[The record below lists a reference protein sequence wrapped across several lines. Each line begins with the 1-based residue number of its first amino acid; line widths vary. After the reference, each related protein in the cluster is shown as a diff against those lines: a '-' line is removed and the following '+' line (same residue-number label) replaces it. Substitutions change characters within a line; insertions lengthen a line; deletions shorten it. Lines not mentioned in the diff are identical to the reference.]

1 MTHQSHPCLLRMALR
16 MAQDI
21 TGDFRNIVE
30 QKRKGLD
37 DTRRTKLRR
46 QSHSAPKDTQVDG
59 VPPFMQAYMKEA
71 YTIVSHVLFCLPP
84 LLTREKLQQVSSLTR
99 MLAAVRRAYLD
110 VHARLPPVTRQVVRA
125 LDTTGVDAWADIK
138 YFTNAECDQIDVQA
152 QKILARC
159 ADRVHDMETLQKR
172 APPCLLYLPYFTVWL
187 KLVIERAERV
197 AQSFN
202 PLYRLLPA
210 LLVTDDVAAASD
222 FVSAHCA
229 GVTWYLTRRLT
240 QVSQMLRDMQEE
252 RVRRETERTRTL
264 GSDVARELVGI
275 NSTYASEPAE
285 PGSGSWFG
293 TASSAL
299 GGSWAVHQRPP
310 PEEMDLAISDDDED
324 DVELS
329 ASQIQQ
335 FEAENAQILR
345 SAEDS
350 LAAVRQA
357 EARLL
362 EISALQ
368 AELVA
373 QLTRQT
379 EVSDQLYEDA
389 IATSE
394 MVEKGNVQLH
404 EARRRARDGRKWLL
418 LFLIGA
424 SLSLLFLHYY

>member
-1 MTHQSHPCLLRMALR
+1 MDP
-16 MAQDI
+16 
-21 TGDFRNIVE
+21 E
-30 QKRKGLD
+30 
-37 DTRRTKLRR
+37 
-46 QSHSAPKDTQVDG
+46 
-59 VPPFMQAYMKEA
+59 
-71 YTIVSHVLFCLPP
+71 
-84 LLTREKLQQVSSLTR
+84 
-99 MLAAVRRAYLD
+99 
-110 VHARLPPVTRQVVRA
+110 
-125 LDTTGVDAWADIK
+125 
-138 YFTNAECDQIDVQA
+138 
-152 QKILARC
+152 
-159 ADRVHDMETLQKR
+159 RV
-172 APPCLLYLPYFTVWL
+172 
-187 KLVIERAERV
+187 ERV
-197 AQSFN
+197 AQTSN
-202 PLYRLLPA
+202 PLYRFLPA
-210 LLVTDDVAAASD
+210 LLLPDNVITASE

-240 QVSQMLRDMQEE
+240 QVSQMQRDMQEE

-264 GSDVARELVGI
+264 GSGVARELAGMSVGSSQPE
-275 NSTYASEPAE
+275 ST
-285 PGSGSWFG
+285 SWFG
-293 TASSAL
+293 SASSAL
-299 GGSWAVHQRPP
+299 GASWAAPQHPP
-310 PEEMDLAISDDDED
+310 PEELDPLGSDDED
-324 DVELS
+324 DEVELS

-350 LAAVRQA
+350 LAAVQQA

-394 MVEKGNVQLH
+394 MVEKGNFQLR

-418 LFLIGA
+418 LFLMGA

>member
-1 MTHQSHPCLLRMALR
+1 MAH
-16 MAQDI
+16 DI
-21 TGDFRNIVE
+21 TEEFRTIVNQLHKERGDS
-30 QKRKGLD
+30 
-37 DTRRTKLRR
+37 RRTKLKRS
-46 QSHSAPKDTQVDG
+46 SHLIPGEARVDG
-59 VPPFMQAYMKEA
+59 APPFMQAYMREG
-71 YTIVSHVLFCLPP
+71 YTI
-84 LLTREKLQQVSSLTR
+84 LQHITSLTR

-110 VHARLPPVTRQVVRA
+110 VHGRPPPATRQTVRA
-125 LDTTGVDAWADIK
+125 FDATGVDAWADIK
-138 YFTNAECDQIDVQA
+138 FFTNAERDQIDMQA
-152 QKILARC
+152 RTILARC
-159 ADRVHDMETLQKR
+159 ADHVRDMESLEKQ
-172 APPCLLYLPYFTVWL
+172 
-187 KLVIERAERV
+187 RAERV
-197 AQSFN
+197 AQTSN

-210 LLVTDDVAAASD
+210 LLLPDNAITASE

-240 QVSQMLRDMQEE
+240 QVSQMQRDMQEE
-252 RVRRETERTRTL
+252 RVRREIERTRTL
-264 GSDVARELVGI
+264 GSGVALSRELAGM
-275 NSTYASEPAE
+275 NAGASQ
-285 PGSGSWFG
+285 PGSSSWFG
-293 TASSAL
+293 SASSAL
-299 GGSWAVHQRPP
+299 GASWVTPQPTP
-310 PEEMDLAISDDDED
+310 SEELDPLSSDDED
-324 DVELS
+324 DEVELS

-350 LAAVRQA
+350 LAAVQQA

-394 MVEKGNVQLH
+394 MVEKGNVQLR

>member
-1 MTHQSHPCLLRMALR
+1 
-16 MAQDI
+16 
-21 TGDFRNIVE
+21 
-30 QKRKGLD
+30 
-37 DTRRTKLRR
+37 
-46 QSHSAPKDTQVDG
+46 
-59 VPPFMQAYMKEA
+59 MQAYMREA
-71 YTIVSHVLFCLPP
+71 HTI
-84 LLTREKLQQVSSLTR
+84 LQQVAFLTR

-110 VHARLPPVTRQVVRA
+110 VHARIPPVTRQLGRA
-125 LDTTGVDAWADIK
+125 LDTTNVDTWTDIK
-138 YFTNAECDQIDVQA
+138 YFTNFERDQIDVQA
-152 QKILARC
+152 QNILARC
-159 ADRVHDMETLQKR
+159 ADRVHDMETLEKR
-172 APPCLLYLPYFTVWL
+172 RV
-187 KLVIERAERV
+187 ERV
-197 AQSFN
+197 AQPFN
-202 PLYRLLPA
+202 PLYRLLPTF
-210 LLVTDDVAAASD
+210 LVPDEVATASN

-240 QVSQMLRDMQEE
+240 QVSQMQRDMQEE

-264 GSDVARELVGI
+264 GSDVARELL
-275 NSTYASEPAE
+275 STNTTNIPEPTQL
-285 PGSGSWFG
+285 GSSSWFG

-299 GGSWAVHQRPP
+299 GGSWAVSQRPP
-310 PEEMDLAISDDDED
+310 PEEMDQAISDDDED

-350 LAAVRQA
+350 LAAVQQA

-394 MVEKGNVQLH
+394 MVGKGNIQLR
-404 EARRRARDGRKWLL
+404 EARRRAREGRKWLL

>member
-1 MTHQSHPCLLRMALR
+1 MHDP
-16 MAQDI
+16 
-21 TGDFRNIVE
+21 
-30 QKRKGLD
+30 
-37 DTRRTKLRR
+37 RR
-46 QSHSAPKDTQVDG
+46 P
-59 VPPFMQAYMKEA
+59 
-71 YTIVSHVLFCLPP
+71 
-84 LLTREKLQQVSSLTR
+84 
-99 MLAAVRRAYLD
+99 
-110 VHARLPPVTRQVVRA
+110 HARLCARLIPLAWMRGRTSSSSRMPSATKSTCKHGQSSRA
-125 LDTTGVDAWADIK
+125 VPTSCAAWSHWKSVSVAPTH
-138 YFTNAECDQIDVQA
+138 FPTPAWLNLVS
-152 QKILARC
+152 
-159 ADRVHDMETLQKR
+159 DRV
-172 APPCLLYLPYFTVWL
+172 
-187 KLVIERAERV
+187 ERV
-197 AQSFN
+197 AQTSN

-210 LLVTDDVAAASD
+210 LLLPDNVITTSE

-240 QVSQMLRDMQEE
+240 QVSQMQRDMQEE

-264 GSDVARELVGI
+264 GSGVARELVGM
-275 NSTYASEPAE
+275 NADASQLGST
-285 PGSGSWFG
+285 SWFG
-293 TASSAL
+293 SASSAF
-299 GGSWAVHQRPP
+299 GASWVAPQHPP
-310 PEEMDLAISDDDED
+310 PEELDPLGSDDED
-324 DVELS
+324 DEVELS

-335 FEAENAQILR
+335 FETENAQILR

-350 LAAVRQA
+350 LAAVQQA

-394 MVEKGNVQLH
+394 MVEKGNVQLR

>member
-1 MTHQSHPCLLRMALR
+1 M
-16 MAQDI
+16 
-21 TGDFRNIVE
+21 V
-30 QKRKGLD
+30 
-37 DTRRTKLRR
+37 
-46 QSHSAPKDTQVDG
+46 
-59 VPPFMQAYMKEA
+59 
-71 YTIVSHVLFCLPP
+71 
-84 LLTREKLQQVSSLTR
+84 
-99 MLAAVRRAYLD
+99 
-110 VHARLPPVTRQVVRA
+110 
-125 LDTTGVDAWADIK
+125 AD
-138 YFTNAECDQIDVQA
+138 
-152 QKILARC
+152 
-159 ADRVHDMETLQKR
+159 
-172 APPCLLYLPYFTVWL
+172 
-187 KLVIERAERV
+187 RAERV
-197 AQSFN
+197 AQSTN
-202 PLYRLLPA
+202 PFYRLLPA
-210 LLVTDDVAAASD
+210 LLVPDGVSTASE

-240 QVSQMLRDMQEE
+240 YVSQMQRDMQEE

-264 GSDVARELVGI
+264 GSGVARELLSLSV
-275 NSTYASEPAE
+275 NSSEPAHPE
-285 PGSGSWFG
+285 SSGWFG
-293 TASSAL
+293 SASSAL
-299 GGSWAVHQRPP
+299 GASWTVPQHPP
-310 PEEMDLAISDDDED
+310 PDDLDPIISDEDED

-345 SAEDS
+345 SAENS

-368 AELVA
+368 AELIA

-379 EVSDQLYEDA
+379 EHTDQLYEDA

-394 MVEKGNVQLH
+394 MVEKGNVQLR

>member
-1 MTHQSHPCLLRMALR
+1 MVH
-16 MAQDI
+16 DI
-21 TGDFRNIVE
+21 TSNFRDAVY
-30 QKRKGLD
+30 QKRNGLHD
-37 DTRRTKLRR
+37 SQRNKLGRPPHP
-46 QSHSAPKDTQVDG
+46 SPGDTQVDG
-59 VPPFMQAYMKEA
+59 APPFMQAYMKEA
-71 YTIVSHVLFCLPP
+71 YMI
-84 LLTREKLQQVSSLTR
+84 LQQIASLTR

-110 VHARLPPVTRQVVRA
+110 VHARPPPLTRQAVRV
-125 LDTTGVDAWADIK
+125 LDSTGVDALADIK
-138 YFTNAECDQIDVQA
+138 YFTNAERDQIDVQA
-152 QKILARC
+152 RQILARC
-159 ADRVHDMETLQKR
+159 ADRVRDMETLEKPHRPILQSPL
-172 APPCLLYLPYFTVWL
+172 PP
-187 KLVIERAERV
+187 
-197 AQSFN
+197 S
-202 PLYRLLPA
+202 PA
-210 LLVTDDVAAASD
+210 LLVSDDAATASD

-229 GVTWYLTRRLT
+229 GVTWYLTRHLT
-240 QVSQMLRDMQEE
+240 HE

-264 GSDVARELVGI
+264 GSGVAHELAM
-275 NSTYASEPAE
+275 SATASELAR
-285 PGSGSWFG
+285 PGSSSWFG
-293 TASSAL
+293 SASSAL
-299 GGSWAVHQRPP
+299 GASWAVPQRPLL
-310 PEEMDLAISDDDED
+310 EEMDPASSDDDED

-350 LAAVRQA
+350 LAAVQQA

-389 IATSE
+389 ISTSE
-394 MVEKGNVQLH
+394 MVEKGNVQLR

>member
-1 MTHQSHPCLLRMALR
+1 MAH
-16 MAQDI
+16 DI
-21 TGDFRNIVE
+21 TDEFRIIVDQERKNFNDSRRNRLPRPPHLIPGDNQI
-30 QKRKGLD
+30 
-37 DTRRTKLRR
+37 
-46 QSHSAPKDTQVDG
+46 DG
-59 VPPFMQAYMKEA
+59 ASPFMQAYMKEA
-71 YTIVSHVLFCLPP
+71 YMI
-84 LLTREKLQQVSSLTR
+84 LQHITSLTH

-110 VHARLPPVTRQVVRA
+110 VHARPPPATRQVA
-125 LDTTGVDAWADIK
+125 PAPDTSGIDAWADIK
-138 YFTNAECDQIDVQA
+138 YFTNAERDQIDMQA
-152 QKILARC
+152 RTILARC
-159 ADRVHDMETLQKR
+159 ADRVRGMEALEKHR
-172 APPCLLYLPYFTVWL
+172 V
-187 KLVIERAERV
+187 ERV
-197 AQSFN
+197 AQSSN

-210 LLVTDDVAAASD
+210 LLVPDNVATASE

-229 GVTWYLTRRLT
+229 GVTWYLTRRLMR
-240 QVSQMLRDMQEE
+240 VSQMQRDMQEE

-264 GSDVARELVGI
+264 GSGVARELLSMSA
-275 NSTYASEPAE
+275 NTSKPAHLE
-285 PGSGSWFG
+285 SSSWFG
-293 TASSAL
+293 SASSAL
-299 GGSWAVHQRPP
+299 GASWAVPQHPP
-310 PEEMDLAISDDDED
+310 PEELDPIGSDEDED

-350 LAAVRQA
+350 LAAVQQA

-379 EVSDQLYEDA
+379 ELSDQLYEDA
-389 IATSE
+389 ISTSE
-394 MVEKGNVQLH
+394 MVEKGNVQLR

>member
-1 MTHQSHPCLLRMALR
+1 LLNLF
-16 MAQDI
+16 
-21 TGDFRNIVE
+21 TG
-30 QKRKGLD
+30 
-37 DTRRTKLRR
+37 
-46 QSHSAPKDTQVDG
+46 
-59 VPPFMQAYMKEA
+59 
-71 YTIVSHVLFCLPP
+71 
-84 LLTREKLQQVSSLTR
+84 
-99 MLAAVRRAYLD
+99 
-110 VHARLPPVTRQVVRA
+110 
-125 LDTTGVDAWADIK
+125 
-138 YFTNAECDQIDVQA
+138 
-152 QKILARC
+152 
-159 ADRVHDMETLQKR
+159 
-172 APPCLLYLPYFTVWL
+172 
-187 KLVIERAERV
+187 RAERV
-197 AQSFN
+197 AQPYN
-202 PLYRLLPA
+202 PIYRLLPT
-210 LLVTDDVAAASD
+210 LLVPDDVATASN

-264 GSDVARELVGI
+264 GSDVARELLGT
-275 NSTYASEPAE
+275 NTTNTTESQQL
-285 PGSGSWFG
+285 GSSSWFG
-293 TASSAL
+293 TASSTL
-299 GGSWAVHQRPP
+299 GGSWAVSQRPP
-310 PEEMDLAISDDDED
+310 PEEMDQAISDDDED

-350 LAAVRQA
+350 LAAVHQA

-362 EISALQ
+362 DISALQ

-379 EVSDQLYEDA
+379 EVSDQLYDDA

-394 MVEKGNVQLH
+394 MVEKGNIQLR
-404 EARRRARDGRKWLL
+404 EARRRAREGRKWLL

>member
-1 MTHQSHPCLLRMALR
+1 
-16 MAQDI
+16 
-21 TGDFRNIVE
+21 
-30 QKRKGLD
+30 
-37 DTRRTKLRR
+37 
-46 QSHSAPKDTQVDG
+46 
-59 VPPFMQAYMKEA
+59 
-71 YTIVSHVLFCLPP
+71 
-84 LLTREKLQQVSSLTR
+84 
-99 MLAAVRRAYLD
+99 
-110 VHARLPPVTRQVVRA
+110 
-125 LDTTGVDAWADIK
+125 
-138 YFTNAECDQIDVQA
+138 
-152 QKILARC
+152 
-159 ADRVHDMETLQKR
+159 MEH
-172 APPCLLYLPYFTVWL
+172 
-187 KLVIERAERV
+187 V
-197 AQSFN
+197 AQSSN
-202 PLYRLLPA
+202 PLYRLLPS
-210 LLVTDDVAAASD
+210 LLVSDDVAAASD
-222 FVSAHCA
+222 FISAHCA

-240 QVSQMLRDMQEE
+240 QVSQMLRNMQEE

-264 GSDVARELVGI
+264 GSDVARELQGTI
-275 NSTYASEPAE
+275 APNAS
-285 PGSGSWFG
+285 GSSSWFG

-299 GGSWAVHQRPP
+299 GGSWAVHQHP

-350 LAAVRQA
+350 LAAVQQA

-368 AELVA
+368 AELIS

-394 MVEKGNVQLH
+394 MVDKGNVQLR

>member
-1 MTHQSHPCLLRMALR
+1 
-16 MAQDI
+16 
-21 TGDFRNIVE
+21 V
-30 QKRKGLD
+30 
-37 DTRRTKLRR
+37 
-46 QSHSAPKDTQVDG
+46 
-59 VPPFMQAYMKEA
+59 
-71 YTIVSHVLFCLPP
+71 
-84 LLTREKLQQVSSLTR
+84 
-99 MLAAVRRAYLD
+99 
-110 VHARLPPVTRQVVRA
+110 
-125 LDTTGVDAWADIK
+125 
-138 YFTNAECDQIDVQA
+138 
-152 QKILARC
+152 
-159 ADRVHDMETLQKR
+159 
-172 APPCLLYLPYFTVWL
+172 
-187 KLVIERAERV
+187 ERV
-197 AQSFN
+197 GQSFN
-202 PLYRLLPA
+202 PFYRLLPA
-210 LLVTDDVAAASD
+210 VLVSDDVAAASD

-229 GVTWYLTRRLT
+229 GITWFLTRRLT

-252 RVRRETERTRTL
+252 RVRRVTERTRTL
-264 GSDVARELVGI
+264 GSDVARELLAT
-275 NSTYASEPAE
+275 NAPEPAQ
-285 PGSGSWFG
+285 PGSSSWFG

-299 GGSWAVHQRPP
+299 GGSWAVHQNLP

-350 LAAVRQA
+350 LAVVKQA

-394 MVEKGNVQLH
+394 MVEKGNIQLR

-418 LFLIGA
+418 IFLIGA

>member
-1 MTHQSHPCLLRMALR
+1 MFTH
-16 MAQDI
+16 
-21 TGDFRNIVE
+21 G
-30 QKRKGLD
+30 
-37 DTRRTKLRR
+37 RR
-46 QSHSAPKDTQVDG
+46 Q
-59 VPPFMQAYMKEA
+59 
-71 YTIVSHVLFCLPP
+71 L
-84 LLTREKLQQVSSLTR
+84 
-99 MLAAVRRAYLD
+99 
-110 VHARLPPVTRQVVRA
+110 HARRRVRPIPVKLVY
-125 LDTTGVDAWADIK
+125 G
-138 YFTNAECDQIDVQA
+138 QISS
-152 QKILARC
+152 
-159 ADRVHDMETLQKR
+159 TLQMLNVIKLTCKHGQFLR
-172 APPCLLYLPYFTVWL
+172 AAQTAYVAWRHWKSVRFLLPSIYPARIIMVAD
-187 KLVIERAERV
+187 RAERV
-197 AQSFN
+197 AQSTN
-202 PLYRLLPA
+202 PFYRLLPA
-210 LLVTDDVAAASD
+210 LFVPDGASTASE

-240 QVSQMLRDMQEE
+240 YVSQMQRDMQEE

-264 GSDVARELVGI
+264 GSGVARELLSLSA
-275 NSTYASEPAE
+275 NTSEHAHPE
-285 PGSGSWFG
+285 SSGWFG
-293 TASSAL
+293 SASSAL
-299 GGSWAVHQRPP
+299 GASWTVAQHPSL
-310 PEEMDLAISDDDED
+310 EDLDPIISDEDED

-379 EVSDQLYEDA
+379 ELTDQLYEDA

-394 MVEKGNVQLH
+394 MVEKGNVQLR

>member
-1 MTHQSHPCLLRMALR
+1 MWLNL
-16 MAQDI
+16 
-21 TGDFRNIVE
+21 
-30 QKRKGLD
+30 
-37 DTRRTKLRR
+37 
-46 QSHSAPKDTQVDG
+46 
-59 VPPFMQAYMKEA
+59 
-71 YTIVSHVLFCLPP
+71 
-84 LLTREKLQQVSSLTR
+84 
-99 MLAAVRRAYLD
+99 
-110 VHARLPPVTRQVVRA
+110 VT
-125 LDTTGVDAWADIK
+125 D
-138 YFTNAECDQIDVQA
+138 
-152 QKILARC
+152 
-159 ADRVHDMETLQKR
+159 
-172 APPCLLYLPYFTVWL
+172 
-187 KLVIERAERV
+187 RAEHV
-197 AQSFN
+197 AQSSN
-202 PLYRLLPA
+202 PLYRLLPS
-210 LLVTDDVAAASD
+210 LLVPDNVAAASD

-229 GVTWYLTRRLT
+229 GITWYLTRRLT
-240 QVSQMLRDMQEE
+240 QVSQALRGMQEE
-252 RVRRETERTRTL
+252 RIRRETERTRTL
-264 GSDVARELVGI
+264 GSDVTRDLLGTSVTNAQ
-275 NSTYASEPAE
+275 
-285 PGSGSWFG
+285 GSSSWFG

-299 GGSWAVHQRPP
+299 GGSWAVQHPP
-310 PEEMDLAISDDDED
+310 PEEMDMAISDDDED

-350 LAAVRQA
+350 LAAVKQA

-389 IATSE
+389 ISTSE
-394 MVEKGNVQLH
+394 MVEKGNVQLR

>member
-1 MTHQSHPCLLRMALR
+1 

-21 TGDFRNIVE
+21 TRDFRDLVE
-30 QKRKGLD
+30 QKGKGPGE
-37 DTRRTKLRR
+37 TRRTKRGR
-46 QSHSAPKDTQVDG
+46 KSHLTPGDTHVDG
-59 VPPFMQAYMKEA
+59 APPFMRAYMKEA
-71 YTIVSHVLFCLPP
+71 HTI
-84 LLTREKLQQVSSLTR
+84 LQQVTSLTR

-110 VHARLPPVTRQVVRA
+110 VHARMPPVTRQVGRA
-125 LDTTGVDAWADIK
+125 LDTTNVDTWTDIK
-138 YFTNAECDQIDVQA
+138 YFTNAERDQIDVQA
-152 QKILARC
+152 RNILARC
-159 ADRVHDMETLQKR
+159 ADRVHDMETLGKR
-172 APPCLLYLPYFTVWL
+172 
-187 KLVIERAERV
+187 RAERV
-197 AQSFN
+197 AQPFHS
-202 PLYRLLPA
+202 LYRLLPT
-210 LLVTDDVAAASD
+210 LLVPDDVATASN

-229 GVTWYLTRRLT
+229 GVTWYLTQRLT

-264 GSDVARELVGI
+264 GSDVARELLGT
-275 NSTYASEPAE
+275 NTTNAPEPTQL
-285 PGSGSWFG
+285 GSSSWFG

-299 GGSWAVHQRPP
+299 GGSWAVSQRPP
-310 PEEMDLAISDDDED
+310 PEEMDQAISDDDED

-350 LAAVRQA
+350 LAAVQQA

-389 IATSE
+389 ITTSE
-394 MVEKGNVQLH
+394 MVEKGNIQLR

>member
-1 MTHQSHPCLLRMALR
+1 VAEP
-16 MAQDI
+16 
-21 TGDFRNIVE
+21 GDT
-30 QKRKGLD
+30 D
-37 DTRRTKLRR
+37 
-46 QSHSAPKDTQVDG
+46 
-59 VPPFMQAYMKEA
+59 
-71 YTIVSHVLFCLPP
+71 
-84 LLTREKLQQVSSLTR
+84 
-99 MLAAVRRAYLD
+99 
-110 VHARLPPVTRQVVRA
+110 
-125 LDTTGVDAWADIK
+125 
-138 YFTNAECDQIDVQA
+138 
-152 QKILARC
+152 
-159 ADRVHDMETLQKR
+159 
-172 APPCLLYLPYFTVWL
+172 
-187 KLVIERAERV
+187 RAERV

-210 LLVTDDVAAASD
+210 LFVPDDVAAASD

-229 GVTWYLTRRLT
+229 GITWYLTRRLT

-252 RVRRETERTRTL
+252 RVRRVTERTRTL
-264 GSDVARELVGI
+264 GSDVARELL
-275 NSTYASEPAE
+275 STNATNAPEPAQ
-285 PGSGSWFG
+285 PGSSSWFG

-299 GGSWAVHQRPP
+299 GGSWAVHQHPP

-350 LAAVRQA
+350 LAAVKQA

-394 MVEKGNVQLH
+394 TVEKGNIQLR

>member
-1 MTHQSHPCLLRMALR
+1 MALR

-37 DTRRTKLRR
+37 DTRRSKLRR
-46 QSHSAPKDTQVDG
+46 SSHPAPNDTQVDG

-71 YTIVSHVLFCLPP
+71 YTI
-84 LLTREKLQQVSSLTR
+84 LQQVSSLTR

-138 YFTNAECDQIDVQA
+138 YFTNAERDQIDVQA
-152 QKILARC
+152 QKILSRC
-159 ADRVHDMETLQKR
+159 ADRVHDMETLEKH
-172 APPCLLYLPYFTVWL
+172 
-187 KLVIERAERV
+187 RAERV

-210 LLVTDDVAAASD
+210 LLVPDDVAAAAD

-229 GVTWYLTRRLT
+229 GVTWYLMRRLT

-264 GSDVARELVGI
+264 GSDVARELLGI
-275 NSTYASEPAE
+275 NATYATEPAE
-285 PGSGSWFG
+285 PGSSSWFG

-394 MVEKGNVQLH
+394 MVDKGNIQLR